1 MLNEIETLS
10 FVEIAR
16 RDMATS
22 QQLPTSIRDALN
34 TIFTKPSNAQHYR
47 KKIICQKSPGEKQ
60 NKHPII
66 KGRRHCVRNILII
79 WYLLGGNTKKTKCFL
94 QDYAQ
99 KKTFEETLTELVDL
113 TTKQYL
119 EFFCFGVVR
128 DKVQAV
134 IECLKSPEFDLFTQK
149 LPTPFSVSSESSS
162 DIYPILQIHSQ
173 DIPWEYYMQQYQL
186 AEKHVEERTFEQAKN
201 ILSDLEAE
209 AIIRLPIVEALNR
222 KIAAEEIEAKEAW
235 DYFQK
240 ILN

>member
-1 MLNEIETLS
+1 MNDIEPQS

-16 RDMATS
+16 RDLATDL
-22 QQLPTSIRDALN
+22 QLPASIRDALN
-34 TIFTKPSNAQHYR
+34 TIFTKSSNAQHYR
-47 KKIICQKSPGEKQ
+47 KKIICQKTTGEKQ

-66 KGRRHCVRNILII
+66 KGRRHCVRNVLIV

-99 KKTFEETLTELVDL
+99 KKTLTETLNELVEL

-128 DKVQAV
+128 DKVNAIISC
-134 IECLKSPEFDLFTQK
+134 IESSDFDLFTQE
-149 LPTPFSVSSESSS
+149 LPTPFSNSVDNPS
-162 DIYPILQIHSQ
+162 DISPILQAHSQ
-173 DIPWEYYMQQYQL
+173 DIPWEQYMQQYQL
-186 AEKHVEERTFEQAKN
+186 AESYFEDKNFEQAKK

-209 AIIRLPIVEALNR
+209 ATIRLPIVEALNR
-222 KIAAEEIEAKEAW
+222 KIVAEELEAKEAW

>member
-1 MLNEIETLS
+1 MNDIESQS

-16 RDMATS
+16 RDLATDV
-22 QQLPTSIRDALN
+22 QLPPPIRDALN
-34 TIFTKPSNAQHYR
+34 TIFTKSSNAQHYR
-47 KKIICQKSPGEKQ
+47 KKIICQKATGEKQ

-99 KKTFEETLTELVDL
+99 KKTFEETLAELADL

-128 DKVQAV
+128 DKIQE
-134 IECLKSPEFDLFTQK
+134 IIQHLESPAYDLFTQK
-149 LPTPFSVSSESSS
+149 LPSPFSDSTKSSS
-162 DIYPILQIHSQ
+162 DINPILKAHSQ
-173 DIPWEYYMQQYQL
+173 DIPWQYYMQQYQL
-186 AEKHVEERTFEQAKN
+186 AENCFEEKKFEQAKK
-201 ILSDLEAE
+201 ILRVLEAE
-209 AIIRLPIVEALNR
+209 AAIRLPIVEALTR
-222 KIAAEEIEAKEAW
+222 KIIAEEHEAKEAW

>member
-1 MLNEIETLS
+1 MNDIEPQS

-16 RDMATS
+16 RDLATD
-22 QQLPTSIRDALN
+22 QQLPHSIRDALN
-34 TIFTKPSNAQHYR
+34 TIFTKSSNAQHYR
-47 KKIICQKSPGEKQ
+47 KKIICQKSTGEKQ

-66 KGRRHCVRNILII
+66 KGRRSCVRNILII
-79 WYLLGGNTKKTKCFL
+79 WYLLGGSTKKTKCFL

-99 KKTFEETLTELVDL
+99 KRTFEEALTELVDL

-128 DKVQAV
+128 DKIQA
-134 IECLKSPEFDLFTQK
+134 IIQCLKSPEFDLFTQK
-149 LPTPFSVSSESSS
+149 LPSPFSDSTKNSS
-162 DIYPILQIHSQ
+162 DINPILQAHSQ

-186 AEKHVEERTFEQAKN
+186 AEKYFEEKKFDNAKKV
-201 ILSDLEAE
+201 LSDLEVQAT
-209 AIIRLPIVEALNR
+209 IRLPIVEALNR
-222 KIAAEEIEAKEAW
+222 KIIAEELEAKEAW